1 MRHVWIA
8 DVEFALGFGR
18 IPSTLRSRLSQR
30 TYPNPTPRSD
40 DVYRAAGAVEA
51 INQPVFGRQRYRS
64 LAAKLAALVYE
75 LCKQHFFVNGNKRI
89 AYFFLLYAL
98 ILNGRMI
105 DIDTFEERAELM
117 EHVAD
122 SDPRDR
128 KKVLRELTE
137 LIGSKMRPFDV
148 QTAAVTTRPSS

>member
-8 DVEFALGFGR
+8 DVEFAWALGEF
-18 IPSTLRSRLSQR
+18 LRLYARDF
-30 TYPNPTPRSD
+30 PDEPIPTPRIE
-40 DVYRAAGAVEA
+40 DVYRAASAVEA
-51 INQPVFGRQRYRS
+51 INQPIFGRRRYRS

-75 LCKQHFFVNGNKRI
+75 LCKQHFFINGNKRI

-117 EHVAD
+117 ERVAD

-128 KKVLRELTE
+128 KRVLRELTE
-137 LIGSKMRPFDV
+137 LIGSKMHPYE
-148 QTAAVTTRPSS
+148 VTGRPSN